1 MRSLLTM
8 AAFGALLAIPYS
20 APASAAQSADCGK
33 YGMTCAPMKTPTYTS
48 GVQSPDCGK
57 YGMTCAKSAT
67 TASAAPAATSTRLT
81 TGRSVAT
88 RVSTRGERLRVG
100 ARRASEVRTAA
111 AFPAATAPVAASTTT
126 VRAGYGYGYGPGYGY
141 GYAPGYA
148 YGYGYQPQYWGG
160 GYGYYQPAP
169 AAAPVVTGR
178 SVAVR
183 TTAPAPAVV
192 AAPAAPVVAPTYY
205 WGGYQQPSPW
215 PRFW

>member
-33 YGMTCAPMKTPTYTS
+33 ERHDLR
-48 GVQSPDCGK
+48 PDEDPDLYERRAIPGLRQVRHDLRRVRDDRER
-57 YGMTCAKSAT
+57 GAGGDEH
-67 TASAAPAATSTRLT
+67 AADNWA
-81 TGRSVAT
+81 SVAT

-141 GYAPGYA
+141 GYAPA
-148 YGYGYQPQYWGG
+148 CDYGYGYQPPYWGG

-192 AAPAAPVVAPTYY
+192 AAPAAPVVAPAYS
-205 WGGYQQPSPW
+205 SPH
-215 PRFW
+215 PGPGSGDLSC

>member
-1 MRSLLTM
+1 
-8 AAFGALLAIPYS
+8 
-20 APASAAQSADCGK
+20 
-33 YGMTCAPMKTPTYTS
+33 MTCAPMKTPTYTS

-57 YGMTCAKSAT
+57 YGMTCAESAT
-67 TASAAPAATSTRLT
+67 TASAAPTSTRLT

-141 GYAPGYA
+141 GYAPAYD
-148 YGYGYQPQYWGG
+148 YGYGYQPPYWGG

-178 SVAVR
+178 SVAVKDHR
-183 TTAPAPAVV
+183 TGAGSRRGSRSAGGGASLLLGRLS
-192 AAPAAPVVAPTYY
+192 AALTLAPVLVI
-205 WGGYQQPSPW
+205 
-215 PRFW
+215 

>member
-1 MRSLLTM
+1 
-8 AAFGALLAIPYS
+8 
-20 APASAAQSADCGK
+20 
-33 YGMTCAPMKTPTYTS
+33 MTCAPMKTPTYTS
-48 GVQSPDCGK
+48 AVQSPDCGK
-57 YGMTCAKSAT
+57 YGMICAESAT

-141 GYAPGYA
+141 GYAPAYD

-169 AAAPVVTGR
+169 R
-178 SVAVR
+178 QR
-183 TTAPAPAVV
+183 Q
-192 AAPAAPVVAPTYY
+192 
-205 WGGYQQPSPW
+205 W
-215 PRFW
+215 